1 LHRLRQKLAV
11 IAVDISPA
19 MLAYG
24 DKRSDAA
31 GLSAGMRFVRDG
43 FLSYKHDGLPVDL
56 VVTKYAFHHLP
67 DFWKGIALSQFAAML
82 KSGGKFYLE
91 DVVFSFT
98 PSDVE
103 ASIET
108 WINQVAGGEG
118 FSRADFAG
126 HVRDEFSTY
135 DWILEG
141 LMERTGFEII
151 ERNYTSSTYANYLCT
166 KKS

>member
-1 LHRLRQKLAV
+1 RELVSRLGITKRQVVVEFGAGTGAFAQAAAESGATV
-11 IAVDISPA
+11 VAVDISPA

-24 DKRSDAA
+24 AKRADAA
-31 GLSAGMRFVRDG
+31 DLSKNMSFVCEG
-43 FLSYKHDGLPVDL
+43 FLRYKHEAELADF

-82 KSGGKFYLE
+82 KPGGKFYLE
-91 DVVFSFT
+91 DVVFSFAPT
-98 PSDVE
+98 DVE

-108 WINQVAGGEG
+108 WIKQVADGEG

-135 DWILEG
+135 SWI
-141 LMERTGFEII
+141 
-151 ERNYTSSTYANYLCT
+151 
-166 KKS
+166 